1 MIGCRGEVMKC
12 ELCGKRI
19 NEYGK
24 YSAVIGKKEVNL
36 CCWCHKKVKKGNE
49 ILGEKNESNTKISRC

>member
-1 MIGCRGEVMKC
+1 MKC

-24 YSAVIGKKEVNL
+24 YSTVIGKKEVSL
-36 CCWCHKKVKKGNE
+36 CCWCYRKIKKGNE
-49 ILGEKNESNTKISRC
+49 VLRGK

>member
-1 MIGCRGEVMKC
+1 MKC

-24 YSAVIGKKEVNL
+24 YKTVIGKKEVNL
-36 CCWCHKKVKKGNE
+36 CIWCYKKTQRNNE
-49 ILGEKNESNTKISRC
+49 ILKNKER

>member
-1 MIGCRGEVMKC
+1 MKC

-24 YSAVIGKKEVNL
+24 YSTVIGKKEVNL
-36 CCWCHKKVKKGNE
+36 CIWCYRKTQRNNE
-49 ILGEKNESNTKISRC
+49 ILKDKER

>member
-1 MIGCRGEVMKC
+1 MKC

-24 YSAVIGKKEVNL
+24 YSAVIAGKEHYL
-36 CCWCHKKVKKGNE
+36 CVWCYKKTQRCNE
-49 ILGEKNESNTKISRC
+49 ILKEANERNEKHATRSK

>member
-1 MIGCRGEVMKC
+1 MKC

-24 YSAVIGKKEVNL
+24 YSTVIGKKEVNL
-36 CCWCHKKVKKGNE
+36 CVWCYKKTQRNNE
-49 ILGEKNESNTKISRC
+49 ILKDKER

>member
-1 MIGCRGEVMKC
+1 MKC

-24 YSAVIGKKEVNL
+24 YSAVIGKNEVNL
-36 CCWCHKKVKKGNE
+36 CIWCYKKTQRNNE
-49 ILGEKNESNTKISRC
+49 ILKEANEK

>member
-1 MIGCRGEVMKC
+1 MKC

-24 YSAVIGKKEVNL
+24 YSAVIGNKEVNL
-36 CCWCHKKVKKGNE
+36 CVWCDKKIKRSNE
-49 ILGEKNESNTKISRC
+49 ILREKERQKQ

>member
-1 MIGCRGEVMKC
+1 MKC

-19 NEYGK
+19 NEYAK

-49 ILGEKNESNTKISRC
+49 ILREKNESNTKISRC

>member
-1 MIGCRGEVMKC
+1 MKC

-24 YSAVIGKKEVNL
+24 YSAAIGKKEVNL
-36 CCWCHKKVKKGNE
+36 CIWCYKKVKKGNE
-49 ILGEKNESNTKISRC
+49 ILKEANERNEKHATGSK

>member
-1 MIGCRGEVMKC
+1 MKC

-24 YSAVIGKKEVNL
+24 YSAAIGKKEVNL
-36 CCWCHKKVKKGNE
+36 CCWCYKKVKKGNE
-49 ILGEKNESNTKISRC
+49 ILKEANERNEKHATRSK

>member
-1 MIGCRGEVMKC
+1 MKC

-24 YSAVIGKKEVNL
+24 YSAVIAGKEHYL
-36 CCWCHKKVKKGNE
+36 CVWCYRKTQRNNE
-49 ILGEKNESNTKISRC
+49 ILKGCNDDTTIQTNKLRKQFP

>member
-1 MIGCRGEVMKC
+1 MKC

-24 YSAVIGKKEVNL
+24 YSAVIGKTEVKLCIWCYKKTQRNNDILKNKE
-36 CCWCHKKVKKGNE
+36 
-49 ILGEKNESNTKISRC
+49 R